1 MSPEKVAAFALVTN
15 LLPVI
20 AVIVAI
26 GVTGWVITTWM
37 RIKNGYPLDGK
48 WGQALHPKHDSEA
61 QERIR
66 LLTQENAQLRAEI
79 GSLSDRLISVE
90 RIVTDSGYRLG
101 HEIEQLRDAKGK
113 VQ

>member
-66 LLTQENAQLRAEI
+66 LLTQENAQLRAEV
-79 GSLSDRLISVE
+79 GSIKDRLVTVE
-90 RIVTDSGYRLG
+90 RIVTDDGTRLAR
-101 HEIEQLRDAKGK
+101 EIDNLQITRN
-113 VQ
+113 